1 MVACLTHLAASEAM
15 TEGRKF
21 RLSGEC
27 LCSTMLL
34 PGPKILFRPKK
45 DGVTAEAS
53 SAVRFFEY

>member
-1 MVACLTHLAASEAM
+1 
-15 TEGRKF
+15 
-21 RLSGEC
+21 
-27 LCSTMLL
+27 MLL